1 MTILLTENPGYN
13 SYINSLIIAYQ
24 KAGHTVICGSNNFF
38 WSDFKPDILHIH
50 WPERLYKWYV
60 LKKEDKQ
67 QLKEIEK
74 RLRWYRQNGSKIIYT
89 VHNLLPH
96 NTKAPEND
104 SKFYNLIIEYA
115 DLIHHHCPK
124 SIDLVAEKFPAAKEK
139 PNIVANHGDY
149 LIDYRDVSKETA
161 RRILGIPQK
170 SYVILNFGSQQ
181 SYKGNSLINK
191 TFSKL
196 EIKNKFLLT
205 AGNFRYNSFPFPKN
219 YLLKALNYLRE
230 KKISS
235 TKKYILKPIPPKEI
249 AVIFGASDIVFL
261 GHSSGLTSG
270 VLNLAATFSKPVVFP
285 DIGCF
290 EYQMK
295 DWIYEKYE
303 VGISSAAKKALEKLY
318 QCIIEHKK
326 NLYNMVWLANNRWD
340 YYVDILLNELK
351 NL

>member
-67 QLKEIEK
+67 QLKDIEK

-161 RRILGIPQK
+161 RRTLGIPQK

-205 AGNFRYNSFPFPKN
+205 AGNFRYDTFPFPKN
-219 YLLKALNYLRE
+219 YILKVLNRFRM
-230 KKISS
+230 KSNS
-235 TKKYILKPIPPKEI
+235 TTKKYILQPVPPEEI
-249 AVIFGASDIVFL
+249 AVIFGASDIVIL

-290 EYQMK
+290 EYQMDK
-295 DWIYEKYE
+295 WIYEKYP
-303 VGISSAAKKALEKLY
+303 VGNIQKAKTGIEKIHEKY
-318 QCIIEHKK
+318 YESTSIPH
-326 NLYNMVWLANNRWD
+326 NSDWLKTNSWNN
-340 YYVDILLNELK
+340 YVNTLLNKL
-351 NL
+351 N